1 MNITC
6 LRISNMLKDDLQLND
21 FANGTHTLAQTHT
34 HKHTTVIVLCLQ
46 VPLAGVRNLANGVSY
61 KCFFNLLCCLLY
73 SNKWKGFNV
82 K

>member
-6 LRISNMLKDDLQLND
+6 LRISNMLKDDLQLHD

-61 KCFFNLLCCLLY
+61 KCFLIYCVVYYILTNEKDLM
-73 SNKWKGFNV
+73 
-82 K
+82 